1 MNRKTYGIIALIAS
15 ILGFFTSG
23 VLSIVGLVFAIL
35 GKKLPDDGDQQ
46 TTTFL
51 KIGFILSIVS
61 LAIGLVCTIS
71 CAVCGAGME
80 MFSDALYY

>member
-1 MNRKTYGIIALIAS
+1 MNRKTYGIIALVAS

-61 LAIGLVCTIS
+61 LALGLVCTIS
-71 CAVCGAGME
+71 CAVCGAGLDFLGSM
-80 MFSDALYY
+80 SY